1 MKSGFKYIIPI
12 LMILALAISSCRKDT
27 KIDDDPSLKLDFS
40 TDSIIFD
47 TVFTTVGSITRYVKV
62 YNNHNNAVNI
72 SSIRLLGGES
82 SQYRINVDGQPAVQE
97 NNVEVAGK
105 DSLFV
110 FVRVTIDPTSGLTPF
125 VVSDE
130 ISFIT
135 NGNEQ
140 KVTLAAWG
148 QDAHYILADK
158 SIGSLKYKI
167 VAAEDSMV
175 TWPADKPYLV
185 YGYAVVDS
193 TGSLTI
199 EAGAQ
204 IHFHNQS
211 GLWVYKGGSLKVYG
225 TQEEPVVFQQDRL
238 EPYFRDLPGQWDR
251 IWLNEGSVNNEIN
264 YAVIRNGFIG
274 LQAETLQEPMGN
286 QLTLTNTIIE
296 NMSGIGILGRYYA
309 ILGINNVVANCGQLG
324 ILLQGGSYDFRQCT
338 FGNYFKDGVRQD
350 PNMAIT
356 NYYLDPSE
364 VLYVY
369 NLDAYFGNS
378 IIYGNREEEMLLD
391 SDDQGDYSYVFDHCL
406 LKTAM
411 NISNDTIFPG
421 CIKNQDP
428 MFVDVDNNNL
438 ALDSLSPGI
447 DMGSSDVINTS
458 VLPGVIDKDILGISR
473 IASPDM
479 GAYEYIPD

>member
-1 MKSGFKYIIPI
+1 MKRHFKYIIW
-12 LMILALAISSCRKDT
+12 LLILAGISIVSCRKEN
-27 KIDDDPSLKLDFS
+27 KIDDNPSLKLVFS

-47 TVFTTVGSITRYVKV
+47 TVFTTVGSITRSLKV
-62 YNNHNNAVNI
+62 YNNHDKAVNI
-72 SSIRLLGGES
+72 SSIRLMGGEAS
-82 SQYRINVDGQPAVQE
+82 FYRLNIDGQSAVQQ
-97 NNVEVAGK
+97 NDIEVAGN
-105 DSLFV
+105 DSVFV
-110 FVRVTIDPTSGLTPF
+110 FVRVTIDPTSGMTPF

-140 KVTLAAWG
+140 KVVLAAWG

-167 VAAEDSMV
+167 VAAEDSIV

-193 TGSLTI
+193 TGRLII

-204 IHFHNQS
+204 VHFHNKS
-211 GLWVYKGGSLKVYG
+211 GLWVYKGGSLKVSG

-286 QLTLTNTIIE
+286 QLVLTNTIIE

-309 ILGINNVVANCGQLG
+309 IQGINNVVANCGQLG

-356 NYYLDPSE
+356 NYYLDPNE

-378 IIYGNREEEMLLD
+378 IIYGNKDEEMLLD
-391 SDDQGDYSYVFDHCL
+391 SDEQGDYSYVFDHCL
-406 LKTAM
+406 LKTSM

-428 MFVDVDNNNL
+428 IFVDVDNNNL

-447 DMGSSDVINTS
+447 DMGSLGVINTS
-458 VLPGVIDKDILGISR
+458 LFPAVIDKDILGISR

-479 GAYEYIPD
+479 GAYEYIPE